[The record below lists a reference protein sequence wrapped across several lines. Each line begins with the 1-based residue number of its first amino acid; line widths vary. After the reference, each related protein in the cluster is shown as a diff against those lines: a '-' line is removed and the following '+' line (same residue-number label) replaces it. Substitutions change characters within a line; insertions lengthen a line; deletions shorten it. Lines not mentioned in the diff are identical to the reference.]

1 MKDHLQNTLDTDVFN
16 RRYPNSNIEEDDDSN
31 NSAIKLYGRRFYKD
45 QTSVEYL
52 AEMLL
57 VFVSHKGLELIEPE
71 DSVTS
76 FSFSIQVSETAKYWP
91 EDMVTLK
98 LFTFYPTSK
107 LDTRHPIHQASYIDA
122 LNSIKNNIIASEED
136 KDETVRL
143 LQSLFTGFVGVS
155 KNRTWVTQNFLPAS
169 TSLISRELMWKHTEA
184 LKKKHIVDWADAT
197 EFFAHD
203 RHNFMARGGELLF
216 LQLSHLFSEDN
227 KVLKRLL
234 HDNPHSYSHLKGH
247 DLAQL
252 QKSIELNLKKVL
264 SQSIGQINELSK
276 FVDNSLTSL
285 KLKRKNAS
293 LGWVPKASEKEAFLF
308 ATEIDNILNSALS
321 GLEQLE
327 LLQLLCSVHVLRS
340 LCFQAQRVDSSNIN
354 INGFAGN
361 YAWIVSDINSIRGN
375 GVRKLAQSSFNSIE
389 SLLYRAL
396 RIVNDATKGDDKFR
410 QSDPHGFGIFRKI
423 SKEIGFVV
431 PKTGDGQRFVMPPL
445 FLRLMVC
452 SLIKPG
458 ERVTLTGFYQR
469 VYSHFGIA
477 LGPIELASALKWGD
491 IGEEVEDFSILA
503 DSRWIEESL
512 KRGGFLEELSDAV
525 SIVVNPGNKDIT

>member
-16 RRYPNSNIEEDDDSN
+16 RRYPNSNIEEDDNSN

-57 VFVSHKGLELIEPE
+57 VFVSHKGLKLIEPG
-71 DSVTS
+71 DSLTS
-76 FSFSIQVSETAKYWP
+76 FSFSTPVSETAKYWP

-169 TSLISRELMWKHTEA
+169 SSLISRELMWEHTKA
-184 LKKKHIVDWADAT
+184 LKEKHIASWDDAK

-203 RHNFMARGGELLF
+203 KHNFMARGGELLF

-227 KVLKRLL
+227 KVLKKLV
-234 HDNPHSYSHLKGH
+234 HDNPHSYSHLKSY

-276 FVDNSLTSL
+276 FVDKSLSSL
-285 KLKRKNAS
+285 KLKRKDAS
-293 LGWVPKASEKEAFLF
+293 LGWVPKASEKETFLF

-396 RIVNDATKGDDKFR
+396 RIVNDSTKGNDNFR

-423 SKEIGFVV
+423 AKEIGIVV
-431 PKTGDGQRFVMPPL
+431 PKTGNGQRFVMPPL

-452 SLIKPG
+452 SLMKPG

-477 LGPIELASALKWGD
+477 LGPIEIESAVMWGD

-525 SIVVNPGNKDIT
+525 SIVVNPSNKDIT